1 MTPIAKAAIVVAT
14 IVLAPIGGWHV
25 AKLVVPSDG
34 SDRGGGAQRT
44 ALDVGRTSFSEAL
57 VIDGYDYDVY
67 LLGKRRLIY
76 QREGC
81 AEAPATFFLHAVPLR
96 QSDLSPPWSEHGFE
110 NLDFEFHEREDTRV
124 GDFCVVQQWLL
135 EYPVAQLRTGQYDSA
150 LMERHWTAFV
160 DIGAVGPSTPFKVF
174 RRGERGLVYKK
185 ANCTLEDL
193 QHPFYLRVLPELAPG
208 RAQGPPT
215 GPDGY
220 ANLDFE
226 QTLGDVQQDDGAC
239 VFERE
244 VPFAFR
250 QLRTGQYDANS
261 LRRYWKRDISRV

>member
-1 MTPIAKAAIVVAT
+1 MTPVAKAAIVVAVV
-14 IVLAPIGGWHV
+14 VLAPVGAWHV
-25 AKLVVPSDG
+25 AKAVGSPPSTAP
-34 SDRGGGAQRT
+34 GAQRT
-44 ALDVGRTSFSEAL
+44 GLNAGEASSSEAL
-57 VIDGYDYDVY
+57 VIDGYHYDVY
-67 LLGKRRLIY
+67 LLGRRRLVY

-96 QSDLSPPWSEHGFE
+96 QSDLPANWAEHGFE
-110 NLDFEFHEREDTRV
+110 NLDFDFYRKGGTRV
-124 GDFCVVQQWLL
+124 GDLCTVKQWLR
-135 EYPVAQLRTGQYDSA
+135 EYPVAQLRTGQYDSTS
-150 LMERHWTAFV
+150 MERHWTAFV
-160 DIGAVGPSTPFKVF
+160 DIGAVGASTPFKVF

-185 ANCTLEDL
+185 VDCTLEDL
-193 QHPFYLRVLPELAPG
+193 RHPFYLRVLPERVLG

-226 QTLGDVQQDDGAC
+226 QALGDVQRGGAC

-250 QLRTGQYDANS
+250 QLRTGQYNADS
-261 LRRYWKRDISRV
+261 LRRYWQRDIRRV